1 MTVFVPTWKWD
12 AIFDARNTEQSL
24 QQTLES
30 DAESSGR
37 SRSEPPQIH
46 IPIKRGVEPHVI

>member
-1 MTVFVPTWKWD
+1 MTMFVPTWKWD
-12 AIFDARNTEQSL
+12 AIFDARNAEQSL